1 MARGVAKIK
10 WSGTGEVITRLSVP
24 NEKLTVKADQ
34 FVHFTV
40 AEWFKDTTETDKT
53 GRRFWTFH
61 AHDKKIVLLQQVL
74 AHDQTFGIKIAKKFC
89 GPYCYYLQANL
100 SENREFT
107 KTGLSISGYCP
118 PRITTS
124 KWCLSNDGEDV
135 RNSHVFSYGNII
147 YLTVNTEGLNGYKNL
162 IVEVYRQFGGPSTSD
177 DIPVAVI
184 TKVAVTN
191 GEIDLAIKN
200 TSSWYFNIKNRKSI
214 EKFYI
219 KVKDPATNKYIIN
232 DRDETAHAEF
242 LRIKDKLVPQVPQ
255 PPQNLTPLKVGEAE
269 ANYKKY
275 QLCKFPK
282 IVIYEDNEP
291 VTIFDEGKFNRQID
305 GKERFA
311 VTKKIN
317 YDFDKYN
324 IRPDAKP
331 VIDEITTFLLESP
344 YLPVEIGSHT
354 DCRGSHEYNIKL
366 SLNRAQ
372 TIVDHLIEKGIDP
385 DRITAKGY
393 GKTALIHQGENISEA
408 LHEQNRRTT
417 LLFKVYGNN
426 AQPITVDI
434 ITPTYSHAKKLKINV
449 PKQSFDSCFKEHKE
463 KHSIRKTVFEHTQHS
478 VNKKTV
484 YNAEIIEHPVFSVIG
499 SDFKTNYLNYLAKYL
514 NPFSDKTTSYFDITN
529 DYYFHINSCA
539 YYSDK
544 SKPTLHIKAYP
555 DVVWVGHFQYR
566 DKDVYKEPLKY
577 FFYNKEVTL
586 KREIKQ
592 EIEELTDSLGWKILR
607 MLPSN
612 LITEHVLFP
621 YIKEQAENFGIGLHA
636 FYDRKLEKKGEDL
649 SLTGTQVD
657 FIKENKHTRYLVAI
671 AIYEMVAVGIIIDL
685 LMIYLTKGRNIPGKL
700 KKAVKVAKKIE
711 EIADKLDDIGIEI
724 YPPNIA
730 MNAGMY
736 YKMQAD
742 SRLALIFEAN
752 IKCAPLVAVGFKRD
766 FNLIEYLKNND
777 ETPQKSKGPEEEKKR
792 KQLRENK
799 KVVATTLEKMGVT
812 KIGGIITILGEIGF
826 EQNVK
831 HNFLTKTYT
840 ITDNA
845 KNYVNNKLAVS
856 TISRMIKAK
865 LVVEAKYEKTF
876 ADFTPIETKIEGGAS
891 IKLMGS
897 SALKIQY
904 GIDPKKGLFM
914 EQYLIFSG
922 IKGIYLAYANVKVRD
937 EYKIGKTDEEAKPIH
952 FTLMEPSEKLLNRI
966 YFFNT

>member
-1 MARGVAKIK
+1 MARGIAKIK
-10 WSGTGEVITRLSVP
+10 WSGTGEVIPRLSVP
-24 NEKLTVKADQ
+24 NEKLTIKADQ

-40 AEWFKDTTETDKT
+40 AEWFKDTTPTDKT
-53 GRRFWTFH
+53 SRRFWTFH
-61 AHDKKIVLLQQVL
+61 AHDKKIVLMQQVL
-74 AHDQTFGIKIAKKFC
+74 AHDKTFGIKIAKKFC

-100 SENREFT
+100 SENREFI

-135 RNSHVFSYGNII
+135 RNSHTFSYGNII
-147 YLTVNTEGLNGYKNL
+147 YLTINTEGLNGYNNL
-162 IVEVYRQFGGPSTSD
+162 IVEIYRQFGGSSTSD
-177 DIPVAVI
+177 DPLIAVI
-184 TKVAVTN
+184 SKVAVTN

-200 TSSWYFNIKNRKSI
+200 TSLWFSKIKNMKPV
-214 EKFYI
+214 ELFYV
-219 KVKDPATNKYIIN
+219 KVKDPATNTYIKN
-232 DRDETAHAEF
+232 DKNETAHAEF
-242 LRIKDKLVPQVPQ
+242 LRIKKNLEHQFPK
-255 PPQNLTPLKVGEAE
+255 PPENLTPLKVGEAE
-269 ANYKKY
+269 ASYKKY
-275 QLCKFPK
+275 ELCKFPK

-324 IRPDAKP
+324 IRPDAKS

-366 SLNRAQ
+366 SLKRAQ

-385 DRITAKGY
+385 DRISAKGY
-393 GKTALIHQGENISEA
+393 GKTALIHHGEDISET

-449 PKQSFDSCFKEHKE
+449 PKQSFDSCFKEHRE
-463 KHSIRKTVFEHTQHS
+463 KHSIRKTVFEHTQFS

-484 YNAEIIEHPVFSVIG
+484 YNAEVMEHPVFSVIG
-499 SDFKTNYLNYLAKYL
+499 SDFRTNYLNYLAKYL

-529 DYYFHINSCA
+529 DFYFHINSCA

-544 SKPTLHIKAYP
+544 TKPTIHIKAYP
-555 DVVWVGHFQYR
+555 DVVWIGHFQYR
-566 DKDVYKEPLKY
+566 DIEKYKEPLEY
-577 FFYNKEVTL
+577 FFHNTKVALKSDINDEMKEL
-586 KREIKQ
+586 KE
-592 EIEELTDSLGWKILR
+592 SVGWKILR
-607 MLPSN
+607 ILPSN
-612 LITEHVLFP
+612 WITEHVLFP
-621 YIKEQAENFGIGLHA
+621 YIEKQAENYAIGLHA
-636 FYDRKLEKKGEDL
+636 FYDRKLEKKEEEL

-657 FIKENKHTRYLVAI
+657 FIKETKYTRYLVAI
-671 AIYEMVAVGIIIDL
+671 AIYEMVAVGILIDL
-685 LMIYLTKGRNIPGKL
+685 LMIYLTRGRNIPGKL
-700 KKAVKVAKKIE
+700 KKAQKVAKKIE
-711 EIADKLDDIGIEI
+711 EISNKLEDVGIEI

-736 YKMQAD
+736 YKMQPD

-752 IKCAPLVAVGFKRD
+752 IKCEPLVALGFKKS
-766 FNLIEYLKNND
+766 FNLIEYLNKND
-777 ETPQKSKGPEEEKKR
+777 ENIEKSQDPKEEKKR

-799 KVVATTLEKMGVT
+799 KVVSTTLEKMGV
-812 KIGGIITILGEIGF
+812 KQIGGTISVIGDISF
-826 EQNVK
+826 EQKVK
-831 HNFLTKTYT
+831 YNFLTKTYT
-840 ITDNA
+840 IVDTA

-856 TISRMIKAK
+856 IISSKIKAK
-865 LVVEAKYEKTF
+865 VLIEAKYEKKF
-876 ADFTPIETKIEGGAS
+876 ANFTPFETKTEAGVT
-891 IKLMGS
+891 IKMDGS
-897 SALKIQY
+897 ATLKNQY

-922 IKGIYLAYANVKVRD
+922 IKGEYLAYAEVKAGDVF
-937 EYKIGKTDEEAKPIH
+937 EFGTSEEEATPIP
-952 FTLMEPSEKLLNRI
+952 FTLMEPSTKLLMRI

>member
-1 MARGVAKIK
+1 MARGIAKIK
-10 WSGTGEVITRLSVP
+10 WTGIGEVVSSLSVP
-24 NEKLTVKADQ
+24 NVKLTVKADQ

-40 AEWFKDTTETDKT
+40 AEWFKNTTPSDKT
-53 GRRFWTFH
+53 SRRFWTFH
-61 AHDKKIVLLQQVL
+61 AHDKKIVLMQQVL
-74 AHDQTFGIKIAKKFC
+74 AHDKTFGIKIAKKFC

-107 KTGLSISGYCP
+107 KTGLSIRGYCP

-135 RNSHVFSYGNII
+135 RSSHTFAYGNII
-147 YLTVNTEGLNGYKNL
+147 YLTINTEGLNGYNSL
-162 IVEVYRQFGGPSTSD
+162 IVEVYRQFGGSSTND
-177 DIPVAVI
+177 DPLIAVI
-184 TKVAVTN
+184 SKVKVTN
-191 GEIDLAIKN
+191 GEIDLSINN
-200 TSSWYFNIKNRKSI
+200 TSLWYSKVKNRKPI
-214 EKFYI
+214 ERFYV
-219 KVKDPATNKYIIN
+219 KVKDPATNTYIRN
-232 DRDETAHAEF
+232 DKNEIAHAEF
-242 LRIKDKLVPQVPQ
+242 LKIKDKLEYQ
-255 PPQNLTPLKVGEAE
+255 PPRPPENLTPLKVGEAE
-269 ANYKKY
+269 ASYKKY
-275 QLCKFPK
+275 ELCKFPK
-282 IVIYEDNEP
+282 VVIYEDNEP

-305 GKERFA
+305 GKERFV

-324 IRPDAKP
+324 IRPDAKS
-331 VIDEITTFLLESP
+331 VIDDITTFLLESP

-354 DCRGSHEYNIKL
+354 DCRGSEEYNIKL

-372 TIVDHLIEKGIDP
+372 TIVDHLVEKGIDP

-393 GKTALIHQGENISEA
+393 GKTALIHHGENISEG

-434 ITPTYSHAKKLKINV
+434 IAPTYSHAKKLKINV

-463 KHSIRKTVFEHTQHS
+463 KHSIRKTVFEHTQLS

-566 DKDVYKEPLKY
+566 DIEKYKEPLDY
-577 FFYNKEVTL
+577 FFYKKEVAL

-607 MLPSN
+607 LLPSN

-621 YIKEQAENFGIGLHA
+621 YMKKQAENFGIGLHA

-671 AIYEMVAVGIIIDL
+671 AIYEMVAVGILIEL
-685 LMIYLTKGRNIPGKL
+685 LMIYLTRGRNIPGKL
-700 KKAVKVAKKIE
+700 KKAKKVAKTIE
-711 EIADKLDDIGIEI
+711 EISKKLDEIGIEL
-724 YPPNIA
+724 YPPNIG

-766 FNLIEYLKNND
+766 FDLIEYLKNND
-777 ETPQKSKGPEEEKKR
+777 ETPQKSKDPEEEKKR

-799 KVVATTLEKMGVT
+799 KVVSTALEKMGVT

-826 EQNVK
+826 EQKVK

-856 TISRMIKAK
+856 IVSTMINAK
-865 LVVEAKYEKTF
+865 IVIEAKYEKAF
-876 ADFTPIETKIEGGAS
+876 AKFTPIETKVEGG
-891 IKLMGS
+891 IKIKMEGS
-897 SALKIQY
+897 ATLKNQY

-922 IKGIYLAYANVKVRD
+922 IKGVYLTYVELKT
-937 EYKIGKTDEEAKPIH
+937 ESGFKIGTSEKQATPIP
-952 FTLMEPSEKLLNRI
+952 FTLIEPSEKSLMKI

>member
-282 IVIYEDNEP
+282 IVIYEDNDP

-544 SKPTLHIKAYP
+544 TKPTLHIKAYP
-555 DVVWVGHFQYR
+555 DVVWVGHFQYNY
-566 DKDVYKEPLKY
+566 KDAGDY
-577 FFYNKEVTL
+577 FFHKKAVAL
-586 KREIKQ
+586 KNGITEEIK
-592 EIEELTDSLGWKILR
+592 ELTDSTVFKI
-607 MLPSN
+607 MKVLPSTWIN
-612 LITEHVLFP
+612 EYVLFP
-621 YIKEQAENFGIGLHA
+621 YVEKQAKDFSIGMHA
-636 FYDRKLEKKGEDL
+636 FYDRKLEKKNEEL

-657 FIKENKHTRYLVAI
+657 FIKENKYTRYLVAL

-685 LMIYLTKGRNIPGKL
+685 LMLYLTKGRNIPGKL
-700 KKAVKVAKKIE
+700 RKVAKLAKK
-711 EIADKLDDIGIEI
+711 AKQLSKYLDDLGVEI
-724 YPPNIA
+724 VPPAIA

-752 IKCAPLVAVGFKRD
+752 IKCSPLVAVNFEKSFD
-766 FNLIEYLKNND
+766 LIEDYLKKESENPPKD
-777 ETPQKSKGPEEEKKR
+777 EKEKKL
-792 KQLRENK
+792 QENK
-799 KVVATTLEKMGVT
+799 KVVATALEKIGVR
-812 KIGGIITILGEIGF
+812 KIAGTITVNGVIEF

-831 HNFLTKTYT
+831 YNFLTKTYT
-840 ITDNA
+840 IIDNA
-845 KNYVNNKLAVS
+845 KNYVNNKFAVS
-856 TISRMIKAK
+856 TIGTMIKAK
-865 LVVEAKYEKTF
+865 VVVEAKYEKTF

-897 SALKIQY
+897 SALKVQY

-922 IKGIYLAYANVKVRD
+922 IKGEYLAYAELKS
-937 EYKIGKTDEEAKPIH
+937 ESGFKIGTSEKEAKPIP
-952 FTLMEPSEKLLNRI
+952 FTLIEPSTKLLMRI
-966 YFFNT
+966 YFFNA